1 MLVQDSRMHISRRLA
16 VPVIKEIL
24 LVGKDVIKKNVSDKD
39 LKETKV
45 LLLQDQPT
53 VGTEVSP

>member
-24 LVGKDVIKKNVSDKD
+24 LVGKDVIKNNVSDKG
-39 LKETKV
+39 LRETKV
-45 LLLQDQPT
+45 PLLQDQPS